1 MAEGFVWSAGL
12 IAVLIY
18 LVSGLFNA
26 IYLGIKGSKGSSY
39 MSVAH
44 GVICCMTPVLNA
56 AFTAY
61 IIGKGVFFVIACIV
75 CEIIFGWDAFWESVK
90 DNIIDF

>member
-1 MAEGFVWSAGL
+1 MAEGFVCSAGL

-18 LVSGLFNA
+18 LLSGLFNA

-39 MSVAH
+39 MSVMH
-44 GVICCMTPVLNA
+44 GVICCMLPVLN
-56 AFTAY
+56 TALTVY
-61 IIGKGVFFVIACIV
+61 IIGKWVFFVIAAIV
-75 CEIIFGWDAFWESVK
+75 CEVIFGWDAFWESVK